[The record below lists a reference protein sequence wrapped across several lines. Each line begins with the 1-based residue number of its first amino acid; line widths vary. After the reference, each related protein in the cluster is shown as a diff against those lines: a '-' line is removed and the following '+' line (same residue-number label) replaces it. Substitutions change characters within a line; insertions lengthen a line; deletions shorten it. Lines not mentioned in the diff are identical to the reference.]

1 MTRTT
6 SELRLPA
13 DPAYIVV
20 AKRAASAFAAVAGF
34 DVEAVHDLTI
44 AVAQACENAL
54 ACAARAGGLGT
65 GQIRLTFTVE
75 GARLEVQVQSS
86 CTRQALAAGG
96 GRAGSGL
103 VAEAVE
109 RERQEVAAATDLAL
123 RLMGLFVDD
132 HSYRVDERT
141 GGLRVRLTKY
151 QGFVTS
157 MPRDDGAARS
167 GEYPDHP
174 QAGAERAP
182 RPRPPAPRASTAR
195 ATTRRCATAWST

>member
-1 MTRTT
+1 MGYFSTGMTQTT

-44 AVAQACENAL
+44 AVAQACENAI
-54 ACAARAGGLGT
+54 ACTTRVGGAGV
-65 GQIRLTFTVE
+65 GQIRLSFTVE
-75 GARLEVQVQSS
+75 AERLEVQVQSS
-86 CTRQALAAGG
+86 CTRQV
-96 GRAGSGL
+96 
-103 VAEAVE
+103 VAEAAAARRRVVAQAVE

-151 QGFVTS
+151 K
-157 MPRDDGAARS
+157 
-167 GEYPDHP
+167 
-174 QAGAERAP
+174 
-182 RPRPPAPRASTAR
+182 AS
-195 ATTRRCATAWST
+195 

>member
-44 AVAQACENAL
+44 AVAQACENAI
-54 ACAARAGGLGT
+54 ASAVRVGGVSE
-65 GQIRLTFTVE
+65 GQIRLSFTVE
-75 GARLEVQVQSS
+75 GTRLEVQVLSS
-86 CTRQALAAGG
+86 CAREVVARAAAERQLA
-96 GRAGSGL
+96 
-103 VAEAVE
+103 VAEAVD
-109 RERQEVAAATDLAL
+109 RERQEVADATDLAL

-151 QGFVTS
+151 
-157 MPRDDGAARS
+157 
-167 GEYPDHP
+167 
-174 QAGAERAP
+174 
-182 RPRPPAPRASTAR
+182 RAS
-195 ATTRRCATAWST
+195 

>member
-1 MTRTT
+1 LTSTSTGYFTSGMSKTT

-44 AVAQACENAL
+44 AVAQACENAI
-54 ACAARAGGLGT
+54 ACTVRAGGGGV
-65 GQIRLTFTVE
+65 GQIRLTFQLE
-75 GARLEVQVQSS
+75 GERLEVHVQSS
-86 CTRQALAAGG
+86 CARQVVAPPAAPAE
-96 GRAGSGL
+96 RA
-103 VAEAVE
+103 VAKVVQ
-109 RERQEVAAATDLAL
+109 RQRQEAEAATDLAL

-151 QGFVTS
+151 
-157 MPRDDGAARS
+157 
-167 GEYPDHP
+167 
-174 QAGAERAP
+174 
-182 RPRPPAPRASTAR
+182 RAS
-195 ATTRRCATAWST
+195 

>member
-1 MTRTT
+1 M
-6 SELRLPA
+6 PA
-13 DPAYIVV
+13 DAAYIVV

-44 AVAQACENAL
+44 AVAQACENAI
-54 ACAARAGGLGT
+54 ACAVRVGGVGV
-65 GQIRLTFTVE
+65 GQIRLTFIVE

-86 CTRQALAAGG
+86 CARQVVAVQE
-96 GRAGSGL
+96 RA
-103 VAEAVE
+103 VAKAVE

-151 QGFVTS
+151 K
-157 MPRDDGAARS
+157 
-167 GEYPDHP
+167 
-174 QAGAERAP
+174 
-182 RPRPPAPRASTAR
+182 AS
-195 ATTRRCATAWST
+195 

>member
-44 AVAQACENAL
+44 AVAQACENAI
-54 ACAARAGGLGT
+54 ACALRVGGGSD
-65 GQIRLTFTVE
+65 GQIRLSFTVE
-75 GARLEVQVQSS
+75 GTRLEVQVLSS
-86 CTRQALAAGG
+86 CAREVVARAAAERQQA
-96 GRAGSGL
+96 
-103 VAEAVE
+103 VAEAVD
-109 RERQEVAAATDLAL
+109 REHQEVAEATDLAL

-151 QGFVTS
+151 RVS
-157 MPRDDGAARS
+157 
-167 GEYPDHP
+167 
-174 QAGAERAP
+174 
-182 RPRPPAPRASTAR
+182 
-195 ATTRRCATAWST
+195 

>member
-44 AVAQACENAL
+44 AVAQACENAI
-54 ACAARAGGLGT
+54 ACAVRVGGVSE
-65 GQIRLTFTVE
+65 GQIRLSFTVE
-75 GARLEVQVQSS
+75 GTRLEVQVLSS
-86 CTRQALAAGG
+86 CAREVVARAAAARQLA
-96 GRAGSGL
+96 
-103 VAEAVE
+103 VAEAVD
-109 RERQEVAAATDLAL
+109 RERQEVADATDLAL

-151 QGFVTS
+151 
-157 MPRDDGAARS
+157 
-167 GEYPDHP
+167 
-174 QAGAERAP
+174 
-182 RPRPPAPRASTAR
+182 RAS
-195 ATTRRCATAWST
+195 

>member
-1 MTRTT
+1 MTGTT

-44 AVAQACENAL
+44 AVAQACENAI
-54 ACAARAGGLGT
+54 ACAVRVGGVGA
-65 GQIRLTFTVE
+65 GQIRLTFIVE
-75 GARLEVQVQSS
+75 GERLEVQVQSS
-86 CTRQALAAGG
+86 CAREVVARSAAAQKLA
-96 GRAGSGL
+96 
-103 VAEAVE
+103 VAKAVE

-151 QGFVTS
+151 
-157 MPRDDGAARS
+157 
-167 GEYPDHP
+167 
-174 QAGAERAP
+174 
-182 RPRPPAPRASTAR
+182 R
-195 ATTRRCATAWST
+195 AT

>member
-20 AKRAASAFAAVAGF
+20 AKRAASAFAVVAGF

-54 ACAARAGGLGT
+54 ACTARVGGVGV
-65 GQIRLTFTVE
+65 GQIRLTFIVE
-75 GARLEVQVQSS
+75 GERLEVQVQSS
-86 CTRQALAAGG
+86 CAREVVAQAAAAK
-96 GRAGSGL
+96 RR
-103 VAEAVE
+103 VAVQAVE

-151 QGFVTS
+151 K
-157 MPRDDGAARS
+157 
-167 GEYPDHP
+167 
-174 QAGAERAP
+174 
-182 RPRPPAPRASTAR
+182 AS
-195 ATTRRCATAWST
+195 

>member
-44 AVAQACENAL
+44 AVAQACENAI
-54 ACAARAGGLGT
+54 ACAVRVGGVSE
-65 GQIRLTFTVE
+65 GQIRLSFTVE
-75 GARLEVQVQSS
+75 GTRLEVQVLSS
-86 CTRQALAAGG
+86 CAREVVARSAAERQLA
-96 GRAGSGL
+96 
-103 VAEAVE
+103 VAEAVG
-109 RERQEVAAATDLAL
+109 RERQEVADATDLAL

-151 QGFVTS
+151 
-157 MPRDDGAARS
+157 
-167 GEYPDHP
+167 
-174 QAGAERAP
+174 
-182 RPRPPAPRASTAR
+182 RAS
-195 ATTRRCATAWST
+195 

>member
-1 MTRTT
+1 MTNNRLTNADKGYFRSRMTRTT

-44 AVAQACENAL
+44 AVAQACENAVS
-54 ACAARAGGLGT
+54 CAVRAGGLGV
-65 GQIRLTFTVE
+65 GQIRLTFVVE

-86 CTRQALAAGG
+86 CSRQALADATAAQQ
-96 GRAGSGL
+96 RAAAT
-103 VAEAVE
+103 AEL
-109 RERQEVAAATDLAL
+109 ERQEVADATDLAL

-151 QGFVTS
+151 K
-157 MPRDDGAARS
+157 
-167 GEYPDHP
+167 
-174 QAGAERAP
+174 
-182 RPRPPAPRASTAR
+182 AS
-195 ATTRRCATAWST
+195 

>member
-44 AVAQACENAL
+44 AVAQACENAI
-54 ACAARAGGLGT
+54 ACAVRVGGVSE
-65 GQIRLTFTVE
+65 GQIRLSFTVE
-75 GARLEVQVQSS
+75 GTRLEVQVLSS
-86 CTRQALAAGG
+86 CAREVVARAAAERQLA
-96 GRAGSGL
+96 
-103 VAEAVE
+103 VAEAVD
-109 RERQEVAAATDLAL
+109 RERQEVADATDLAL

-151 QGFVTS
+151 
-157 MPRDDGAARS
+157 
-167 GEYPDHP
+167 
-174 QAGAERAP
+174 
-182 RPRPPAPRASTAR
+182 RAS
-195 ATTRRCATAWST
+195 

>member
-1 MTRTT
+1 MRETT

-44 AVAQACENAL
+44 AVAQACENAI
-54 ACAARAGGLGT
+54 ACTVRVGGVGV
-65 GQIRLTFTVE
+65 GQIRLTFIVE
-75 GARLEVQVQSS
+75 GERLEVQVQSS
-86 CTRQALAAGG
+86 CARQVVAQVAAA
-96 GRAGSGL
+96 RRTA
-103 VAEAVE
+103 VTQVVE
-109 RERQEVAAATDLAL
+109 RERQEAAAATDLAL

-151 QGFVTS
+151 RVS
-157 MPRDDGAARS
+157 
-167 GEYPDHP
+167 
-174 QAGAERAP
+174 
-182 RPRPPAPRASTAR
+182 
-195 ATTRRCATAWST
+195 

>member
-44 AVAQACENAL
+44 AVAQACENAI
-54 ACAARAGGLGT
+54 ACAVRVGGVSE
-65 GQIRLTFTVE
+65 GQIRLSFTVE
-75 GARLEVQVQSS
+75 GTRLEVQVLSS
-86 CTRQALAAGG
+86 CAREVVARAAAERQLA
-96 GRAGSGL
+96 
-103 VAEAVE
+103 VAAAVD
-109 RERQEVAAATDLAL
+109 RERQEVADATDLAL

-151 QGFVTS
+151 
-157 MPRDDGAARS
+157 
-167 GEYPDHP
+167 
-174 QAGAERAP
+174 
-182 RPRPPAPRASTAR
+182 RAS
-195 ATTRRCATAWST
+195 

>member
-44 AVAQACENAL
+44 AVAQACENAI
-54 ACAARAGGLGT
+54 ACAVRVGGVSE
-65 GQIRLTFTVE
+65 GQIRLSFTVE
-75 GARLEVQVQSS
+75 GARLEVQVLSS
-86 CTRQALAAGG
+86 CAREVVARAAAQRQLA
-96 GRAGSGL
+96 
-103 VAEAVE
+103 VAEAVD
-109 RERQEVAAATDLAL
+109 RERQEVADATDLAL

-151 QGFVTS
+151 
-157 MPRDDGAARS
+157 
-167 GEYPDHP
+167 
-174 QAGAERAP
+174 
-182 RPRPPAPRASTAR
+182 RAS
-195 ATTRRCATAWST
+195 

>member
-44 AVAQACENAL
+44 AVAQACENAI
-54 ACAARAGGLGT
+54 ACAVRVGGVSE
-65 GQIRLTFTVE
+65 GQIRLSFTVE
-75 GARLEVQVQSS
+75 GTRLEVQVLSS
-86 CTRQALAAGG
+86 CAREVVARAAAARQLA
-96 GRAGSGL
+96 
-103 VAEAVE
+103 VAEAGD
-109 RERQEVAAATDLAL
+109 REHQEVADATDLAL

-151 QGFVTS
+151 
-157 MPRDDGAARS
+157 
-167 GEYPDHP
+167 
-174 QAGAERAP
+174 
-182 RPRPPAPRASTAR
+182 RAS
-195 ATTRRCATAWST
+195 

>member
-44 AVAQACENAL
+44 AVAQACENAI
-54 ACAARAGGLGT
+54 ACAVRVGGVSE
-65 GQIRLTFTVE
+65 GQIRLSFTVE
-75 GARLEVQVQSS
+75 GTRLEVQVLSS
-86 CTRQALAAGG
+86 CAREVVARAAAARQFA
-96 GRAGSGL
+96 
-103 VAEAVE
+103 VAEAGD
-109 RERQEVAAATDLAL
+109 RERQEVADATDLAL

-151 QGFVTS
+151 
-157 MPRDDGAARS
+157 
-167 GEYPDHP
+167 
-174 QAGAERAP
+174 
-182 RPRPPAPRASTAR
+182 RAS
-195 ATTRRCATAWST
+195 

>member
-44 AVAQACENAL
+44 AVAQACENAI
-54 ACAARAGGLGT
+54 ACAVRVGGVGV
-65 GQIRLTFTVE
+65 GQIRLTFIVE
-75 GARLEVQVQSS
+75 GARLEVQVQST
-86 CTRQALAAGG
+86 CARQVVAVQE
-96 GRAGSGL
+96 RA
-103 VAEAVE
+103 VAKAVE

-151 QGFVTS
+151 K
-157 MPRDDGAARS
+157 
-167 GEYPDHP
+167 
-174 QAGAERAP
+174 
-182 RPRPPAPRASTAR
+182 AS
-195 ATTRRCATAWST
+195 

>member
-20 AKRAASAFAAVAGF
+20 AKRAASAFAVVAGF

-54 ACAARAGGLGT
+54 ACTARVGGPGA

-75 GARLEVQVQSS
+75 GERLEVQVQSS
-86 CTRQALAAGG
+86 CAREVVAKAAAARQRAAMQ
-96 GRAGSGL
+96 A
-103 VAEAVE
+103 VKPVE

-132 HSYRVDERT
+132 HSYRVDQRT

-151 QGFVTS
+151 K
-157 MPRDDGAARS
+157 
-167 GEYPDHP
+167 
-174 QAGAERAP
+174 
-182 RPRPPAPRASTAR
+182 AS
-195 ATTRRCATAWST
+195 